1 VLLRIAVQLRPEN
14 PTVRKQVSAVMFNVT
29 KKQSA
34 NIPLAEANRRSCT
47 KGPGSK
53 SWIAVCHAVGSW
65 FGRIES
71 LLSSAK
77 RCLFCWRSPGGEPM
91 LADGFFDATFSG
103 RFLNLVGSSLLDAE
117 ALMRFNV

>member
-1 VLLRIAVQLRPEN
+1 MLVLVAAQLRSEN
-14 PTVRKQVSAVMFNVT
+14 PTVRKQASTVTFNVT

-34 NIPLAEANRRSCT
+34 NIPLAKANRRSYM

-53 SWIAVCHAVGSW
+53 RWIAVCQAVGSW